1 MTIARNTQTAR
12 LGRSYRFL
20 IDDGLSEMPIAYA
33 LTKPLKLYT
42 VYNGE
47 GAFSFVLQEVD
58 TTDDDNR
65 ELMIADYYKVFP
77 KSTDT
82 DSHDHGVIDDNNI
95 SEETGRKV
103 WL

>member
-1 MTIARNTQTAR
+1 MTIARNEQTAR
-12 LGRSYRFL
+12 LGRNHRFL
-20 IDDGLSEMPIAYA
+20 IDDSLSEMPIAYA

-47 GAFSFVLQEVD
+47 GAYSFVLQECD

-65 ELMIADYYKVFP
+65 ELMIADYYKRFP
-77 KSTDT
+77 RTQDV
-82 DSHDHGVIDDNNI
+82 DSHERAVIDNDNI